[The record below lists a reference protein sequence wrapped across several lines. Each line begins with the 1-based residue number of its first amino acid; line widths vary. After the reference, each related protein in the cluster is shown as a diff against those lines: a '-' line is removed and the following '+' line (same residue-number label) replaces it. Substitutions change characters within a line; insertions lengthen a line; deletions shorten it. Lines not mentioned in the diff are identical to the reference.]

1 MIEKGDS
8 IFYFWVLISNPAFS
22 IYQSSSPEAEAK
34 TGMQRQVRAPERVPS
49 CGVIGVLLLSN
60 LDRIC
65 SSWNDM
71 SVNVAMPMVS
81 EALRSYSAKLV

>member
-1 MIEKGDS
+1 
-8 IFYFWVLISNPAFS
+8 
-22 IYQSSSPEAEAK
+22 
-34 TGMQRQVRAPERVPS
+34 
-49 CGVIGVLLLSN
+49 VIGVLLLSD